1 MHLTKLKVYFVDL
14 SLNQKFNLD
23 ERLGL
28 ILNLIWIKQRS
39 NNKCSQPKI
48 TYSLK
53 CFITKLF
60 FASKGS
66 IFFLLFWWKS
76 FFKRVFQEK
85 AISFFFSR
93 GKKLSRE
100 QGTKIIYPWCRLD
113 WQTAFFVEAHSQT
126 DRNRGKLTE
135 RQK

>member
-28 ILNLIWIKQRS
+28 ILKLIWIKQRS

-53 CFITKLF
+53 CFIKKLF
-60 FASKGS
+60 FANKGS
-66 IFFLLFWWKS
+66 IFFAFLMKIILQKS
-76 FFKRVFQEK
+76 LSRTSNF
-85 AISFFFSR
+85 IFFFSR
-93 GKKLSRE
+93 KKIVKRTRDENNLSMVSF
-100 QGTKIIYPWCRLD
+100 RL
-113 WQTAFFVEAHSQT
+113 TNCFLRRSSFT
-126 DRNRGKLTE
+126 N